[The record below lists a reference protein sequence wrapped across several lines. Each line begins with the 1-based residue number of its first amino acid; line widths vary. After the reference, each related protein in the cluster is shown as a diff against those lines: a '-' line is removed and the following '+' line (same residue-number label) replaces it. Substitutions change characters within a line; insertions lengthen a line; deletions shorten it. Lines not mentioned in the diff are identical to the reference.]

1 MRATWHRAFVRL
13 LSCGGCEMWKDPII
27 EELHAVRK
35 QLAAEC
41 NNDLKAIVLRA
52 MKKQQEHANRL
63 VTPHKAST
71 PLPYSKQ
78 A

>member
-1 MRATWHRAFVRL
+1 
-13 LSCGGCEMWKDPII
+13 MWKDPII
-27 EELHAVRK
+27 EELHAVRQ

-52 MKKQQEHANRL
+52 MNKQQEHARCL
-63 VTPHKAST
+63 VTQHKQPM
-71 PLPYSKQ
+71 PLPAPKQ